1 MNNQIRRCTL
11 ALLMACSGSVSGQ
24 EWKLHTIDAGSRG
37 ADGVRLGDINKDGLP
52 DVTTGWEEG
61 GQIRVCLHPGHEN
74 VTQVWP
80 SVTVG
85 MVKSPEDAVFADING
100 DGQLDVVS
108 CCEGSQQSVNLH
120 FNPGPQDLLKPDQ
133 WKTEIVAA
141 THKQSRWMFCAPMQT
156 KRQTVFILGSKQPNA
171 QISLLDT
178 HRSPSVVRKIRDCG
192 WIMSVRLLDMDSDG
206 DEDILYSDRYGKHRG
221 IGWLETPSARSAEWR
236 QHIIHRA
243 DLEVMFLDA
252 VRIDTQWNIFA
263 NTRNGFVLHLTQTKG
278 EWEAYRIPHPAG
290 TGQGKG
296 VAAGDLDGDG
306 DIDLACTC
314 EHAKGLVGVYW
325 MEFDNG
331 SWMYH
336 NVSGAKKGVKF
347 DRIELV
353 DVDGD
358 SDLDLMTCEER
369 DNLGVIWYEN
379 PVQ

>member
-1 MNNQIRRCTL
+1 MLQ
-11 ALLMACSGSVSGQ
+11 
-24 EWKLHTIDAGSRG
+24 
-37 ADGVRLGDINKDGLP
+37 
-52 DVTTGWEEG
+52 
-61 GQIRVCLHPGHEN
+61 
-74 VTQVWP
+74 
-80 SVTVG
+80 
-85 MVKSPEDAVFADING
+85 
-100 DGQLDVVS
+100 
-108 CCEGSQQSVNLH
+108 
-120 FNPGPQDLLKPDQ
+120 
-133 WKTEIVAA
+133 
-141 THKQSRWMFCAPMQT
+141 
-156 KRQTVFILGSKQPNA
+156 
-171 QISLLDT
+171 
-178 HRSPSVVRKIRDCG
+178 
-192 WIMSVRLLDMDSDG
+192 
-206 DEDILYSDRYGKHRG
+206 
-221 IGWLETPSARSAEWR
+221 
-236 QHIIHRA
+236 
-243 DLEVMFLDA
+243 
-252 VRIDTQWNIFA
+252 
-263 NTRNGFVLHLTQTKG
+263 LTQTKG

-353 DVDGD
+353 DLDGD